1 MRLVVEGTHRGELGG
16 SPTGNRIAWGRD
28 HDLSLADG
36 EIAEQSANEDWTA
49 LLHAV
54 GHTLRDEVGLGRPT
68 VQRLRRRR
76 SVWQPQKVE
85 QHDQALILQHLIAHE
100 AAAAAIAAQGQE
112 EEPACLVVIEAKKA
126 AAFRGRV

>member
-54 GHTLRDEVGLGRPT
+54 GHTLRDEVGSGDPRCSGYDGAGQSGSHRKSNSMT
-68 VQRLRRRR
+68 RR
-76 SVWQPQKVE
+76 SSSST
-85 QHDQALILQHLIAHE
+85 
-100 AAAAAIAAQGQE
+100 
-112 EEPACLVVIEAKKA
+112 
-126 AAFRGRV
+126 